1 MADDIY
7 IDLLYRGLK
16 LGEALQIGEFRAAEA
31 YLHYVAPMP
40 VGSELGLR
48 SSSGVE
54 IGVRVTRVF
63 EKVSGS
69 DKIPGMMVEPSNL
82 HGDALNWWDERV
94 ADAPEPEIVAEAPAE
109 AEAETEAPA
118 DEIEAKVSEE
128 ERPSSDTIVMDAVS
142 PEEISDASS
151 TTEEAEGEPENE
163 SDTVVME
170 AEAPDEAPSDTEAEP
185 AGKKNKKKRRS
196 RRKKR

>member
-1 MADDIY
+1 MAEDIY
-7 IDLLYRGLK
+7 IDLHYRGLK
-16 LGEALQIGEFRAAEA
+16 LGEALQIQEFGVAEA
-31 YLHYVAPMP
+31 YLHCVAPMP

-48 SSSGVE
+48 SNSGVE

-69 DKIPGMMVEPSNL
+69 DQIPGMMVAPKNL

-94 ADAPEPEIVAEAPAE
+94 ADAPEPESVAESAPE
-109 AEAETEAPA
+109 ADAPA
-118 DEIEAKVSEE
+118 DEIEAEEAKVSEE
-128 ERPSSDTIVMDAVS
+128 ERPSSDTVVMDAVS

-151 TTEEAEGEPENE
+151 TTEEPEGEPANK
-163 SDTVVME
+163 SDTIVMD
-170 AEAPDEAPSDTEAEP
+170 AMAPDEAPSDTETEP